1 MFPCPCHMIAQTSTC
16 IDQTR
21 ILNLIY
27 SPIDTFVSVVRS
39 SSSAKCCCFRG
50 QDFVTKCNV
59 SKCLKSVT
67 QFQ

>member
-16 IDQTR
+16 IDQTG
-21 ILNLIY
+21 ILNLLY

-39 SSSAKCCCFRG
+39 SSNKCCFRG

-59 SKCLKSVT
+59 SKSLKSVT